1 MKLRLIIFLFIVC
14 GLQASAVSSTSLLN
28 KEYNSNV
35 QGQENT
41 NGMEIEKRGN
51 RCLEAKF

>member
-28 KEYNSNV
+28 KEFNSNV
-35 QGQENT
+35 KGHENT